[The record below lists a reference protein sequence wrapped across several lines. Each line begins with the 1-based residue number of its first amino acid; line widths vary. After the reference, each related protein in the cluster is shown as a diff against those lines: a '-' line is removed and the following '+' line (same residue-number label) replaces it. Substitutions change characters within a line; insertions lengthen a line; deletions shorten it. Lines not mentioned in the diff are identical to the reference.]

1 MGLFTDLAFLQ
12 VFGPPNKDHPTGQ
25 LPQHGFARTS
35 RWEYLG
41 KSSSESSALSKGSGD
56 SSVKLDFGLSNSQ
69 IGDAKWDYPFALTY
83 SVTLSSE
90 DLETSLVIRNTGE
103 KNYDFQVL
111 FHSYFRIDVSCHAQ

>member
-1 MGLFTDLAFLQ
+1 M
-12 VFGPPNKDHPTGQ
+12 FGPPNKDHATGQ

-69 IGDAKWDYPFALTY
+69 IGDAKWDYPFGLTY

-90 DLETSLVIRNTGE
+90 ELETSLVIRNPGE
-103 KNYDFQVL
+103 KSYDFQVL
-111 FHSYFRIDVSCHAQ
+111 FHSYFRIDVSFNVRKTT